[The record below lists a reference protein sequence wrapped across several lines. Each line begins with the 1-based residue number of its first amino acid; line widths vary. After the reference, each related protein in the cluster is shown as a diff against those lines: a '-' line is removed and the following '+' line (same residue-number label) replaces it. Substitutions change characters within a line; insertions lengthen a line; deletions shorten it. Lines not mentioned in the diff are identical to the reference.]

1 MRSIPVFRSTKPLLL
16 LGLCGV
22 MTACM
27 VVRKPS
33 DTELHAL
40 DHPPVAV
47 VDKLNRFYPLTLV
60 WYEEVERQL
69 LSQGRTLTSS
79 EKSLAQRLGV
89 KSPESVRIVVLE
101 KFPMPSN
108 HELATEAEK
117 FGLGGALE
125 GGRTMGYV
133 IILKPHLANHPTVI
147 AHELVHVAQ
156 HDRLGREAFLRR
168 YLTEL
173 EMMGYARAPL
183 ELEAYAKQS
192 AR

>member
-1 MRSIPVFRSTKPLLL
+1 MRSMPIHRLTKRLFL

-22 MTACM
+22 LTACM

-33 DTELHAL
+33 ETELRAL
-40 DHPPVAV
+40 DHPPSAV
-47 VDKLNRFYPLTLV
+47 QAKLDRFYPLTLA
-60 WYEEVERQL
+60 WYQEVERQML
-69 LSQGRTLTSS
+69 AQGRMLSS
-79 EKSLAQRLGV
+79 QEKALAQRLGV
-89 KSPESVRIVVLE
+89 KFPENVRIVVLE

-117 FGLGGALE
+117 LGLGGALE
-125 GGRTMGYV
+125 GGRAMGYG
-133 IILKPHLANHPTVI
+133 IMLKPKLADNPTVI

-173 EMMGYARAPL
+173 EMMGYARSPL
-183 ELEAYAKQS
+183 ELEAYARQS

>member
-1 MRSIPVFRSTKPLLL
+1 MRPIPIHQFTKRLFL

-33 DTELHAL
+33 ETELRAL
-40 DHPPVAV
+40 DHPPSAV
-47 VDKLNRFYPLTLV
+47 QAKLDRFYPLTLA
-60 WYEEVERQL
+60 WYGEVERQL
-69 LSQGRTLTSS
+69 LPQGRMLSNQ
-79 EKSLAQRLGV
+79 EQALAQRLGV
-89 KSPESVRIVVLE
+89 KFPENVRIVVLE

-125 GGRTMGYV
+125 GGRAMGYA
-133 IILKPHLANHPTVI
+133 IMLKPRLADNPTVI

-156 HDRLGREAFLRR
+156 HDRLGRESFLRR

-173 EMMGYARAPL
+173 EMMGYARSPL
-183 ELEAYAKQS
+183 ELEVYARQS